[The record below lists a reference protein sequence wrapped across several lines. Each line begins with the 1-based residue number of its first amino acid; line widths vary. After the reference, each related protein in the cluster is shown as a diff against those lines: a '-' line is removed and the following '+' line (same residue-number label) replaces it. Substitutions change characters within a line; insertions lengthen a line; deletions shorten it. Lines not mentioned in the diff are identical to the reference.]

1 MGDGGRL
8 DISLSGYQTGQ
19 PIVLMIRLEQ
29 QNLQEARGCNR
40 YLYCKINERGST
52 VPMKGGES
60 HEHLCW
66 TSCINSKTSTHS
78 YQSLHIKVRFPG
90 SLIHISFP
98 PSHHAEINCCDPE
111 VGLQNTAHCCLSH
124 DIMML
129 VYDRFKAIFVS
140 RWSHQLSSSFIL
152 VNQQMG
158 RNVWGF
164 F

>member
-29 QNLQEARGCNR
+29 QHMQEARGCNR
-40 YLYCKINERGST
+40 YLYCKIKQSAVNERGST

-60 HEHLCW
+60 HEHRCW

-78 YQSLHIKVRFPG
+78 YQSSHIKVRFPG
-90 SLIHISFP
+90 GLTHISFP

-111 VGLQNTAHCCLSH
+111 VGLLNTVHCCLSH
-124 DIMML
+124 DIIML
-129 VYDRFKAIFVS
+129 VYDRFKGIFVL
-140 RWSHQLSSSFIL
+140 RCSHQLSSSINKWEKML
-152 VNQQMG
+152 
-158 RNVWGF
+158 GF